1 MAGEVL
7 ALVNQERV
15 LRGMNP
21 VTLNSRLSA
30 LAISYACRMIE
41 DEFFGHD
48 HPETGDGFAERHAD
62 SEFRCNP
69 AGENL
74 ALGHTSAGIVVED
87 WMSSPT
93 HRENIL
99 SDDYLEMGIGLRE
112 DSVDARHYWVQ
123 LFVGERVDGCLNDL
137 ELLEGPPTSS
147 PDSGDLT
154 GGISNTPSVP
164 SGPGSQVLTDTAR
177 VKQESADRTA
187 DE

>member
-1 MAGEVL
+1 MESAVL
-7 ALVNQERV
+7 ALVNQGRV

-30 LAISYACRMIE
+30 MAISYACAMIE

-48 HPETGDGFAERHAD
+48 HPETGDGFAERHAA

-123 LFVGERVDGCLNDL
+123 LFVGERVDGCLNEL
-137 ELLEGPPTSS
+137 EFLDGPPTPS
-147 PDSGDLT
+147 PNAGDLT
-154 GGISNTPSVP
+154 GGLSNAPTMPL
-164 SGPGSQVLTDTAR
+164 GLGNQILTDTAR